1 MRWGLGAHKCLHLL
15 SRVYIVQSVYTLV
28 TSLHCAVRL
37 HSCHESTLCSPST
50 LLSRVYIVQS
60 VAEATKNTTSKVQRS
75 FSGFEL
81 ELCLPQIKFI
91 FGLLKV

>member
-1 MRWGLGAHKCLHLL
+1 MRWGLGAHKCLH
-15 SRVYIVQSVYTLV
+15 
-28 TSLHCAVRL
+28 
-37 HSCHESTLCSPST
+37 